1 MDSFRYQTGLTRTVY
16 RLKKDV
22 NIISKRIYQNLTLHS
37 HFFSYICKIQCMPIL
52 PIVHYP
58 EPVLLEV
65 GKPVDEFGAELER
78 LVADMFVTME
88 DAGGVGLA
96 APQVGVGQRLFV
108 MDTPERDGYAQERHV
123 LINPEI
129 IHVEGEQTGDE
140 GCLSFPGLYQVV
152 RREMRVIAR
161 AHNLKGE
168 QVEIDVRD
176 LAARCILH
184 ETDHCDGIVFLD
196 RMTPLKRQ
204 LAKRKIKTLQKTGK
218 WN

>member
-1 MDSFRYQTGLTRTVY
+1 
-16 RLKKDV
+16 
-22 NIISKRIYQNLTLHS
+22 
-37 HFFSYICKIQCMPIL
+37 MPIL

-58 EPVLLEV
+58 EPVLLSV
-65 GKPVDEFGAELER
+65 GKPVDDFDGELEK

-88 DAGGVGLA
+88 DARGVGLA
-96 APQVGVGQRLFV
+96 APQVGVGRRLFV
-108 MDTPERDGYAQERHV
+108 MDTPENETNQRERHV

-161 AHNLKGE
+161 AHNIKGE
-168 QVEIDVRD
+168 QIEIDVKD

>member
-1 MDSFRYQTGLTRTVY
+1 
-16 RLKKDV
+16 
-22 NIISKRIYQNLTLHS
+22 
-37 HFFSYICKIQCMPIL
+37 MPIL

-58 EPVLLEV
+58 EPVLQTV
-65 GKPVDEFGAELER
+65 GEPVRDSEFGDEMSR
-78 LVADMFVTME
+78 FVDDMFATMA

-96 APQVGVGQRLFV
+96 APQVGVSKRIFV
-108 MDTPERDGYAQERHV
+108 MDTPNDDDETSERHV

-129 IHVEGEQTGDE
+129 IRVEGEQTGDE
-140 GCLSFPGLYQVV
+140 GCLSFPGLYQTV

-161 AHNLKGE
+161 AQNVKGE
-168 QVEIDVRD
+168 EFELDVAG

-204 LAKRKIKTLQKTGK
+204 FAKRKIRSLKKQGK
-218 WN
+218 WI